1 MDNIF
6 KRFTCLFLA
15 LLMILEVFSPVTALA
30 AGLVDDTNY
39 ENSNSNKV
47 EKKISDELFN
57 EPAEKTGQKDTRKT
71 NSNKKEE
78 VHKNSSKEPK
88 ETGKAPELIP
98 AKKTKNDYEFF
109 ENTQKSQDC
118 KRKCRT

>member
-1 MDNIF
+1 M
-6 KRFTCLFLA
+6 A

-57 EPAEKTGQKDTRKT
+57 EPAEKTAQKDTTKT
-71 NSNKKEE
+71 NSNKK
-78 VHKNSSKEPK
+78 
-88 ETGKAPELIP
+88 
-98 AKKTKNDYEFF
+98 
-109 ENTQKSQDC
+109 
-118 KRKCRT
+118 